1 MIMCK
6 MVLAYYN
13 YQKRPIFCTN
23 SKIQAKNE
31 NCSISCVRTQY
42 GRTTLSPQRFA
53 NHLIYLQLRTRR
65 GKEKRPPEPIPAT
78 FVLSGSAGRSE
89 RPIRNVAGFS
99 RFLSFVKE
107 LMHSAF
113 YIVCTIFSLS
123 TQLCLSCDRHFMTH
137 LLAKNDR

>member
-13 YQKRPIFCTN
+13 YQKRPIFCIN

-53 NHLIYLQLRTRR
+53 NRLIYLQLRTRL
-65 GKEKRPPEPIPAT
+65 GKEKRPPVRIPAT
-78 FVLSGSAGRSE
+78 SVLSGSAGRGVTALE
-89 RPIRNVAGFS
+89 NIAAFG
-99 RFLSFVKE
+99 RFLNFAKD
-107 LMHSAF
+107 
-113 YIVCTIFSLS
+113 
-123 TQLCLSCDRHFMTH
+123 SCISGFT
-137 LLAKNDR
+137 LFA